1 MSQYQRLKNIIKID
15 YPTSHERKIYQAVVD
30 FFDGDIIKADEF
42 MISDDGGFT
51 PGQLN
56 TIKYEIQ
63 YKKNRYLQSLAL

>member
-42 MISDDGGFT
+42 MTSPDGGFT
-51 PGQLN
+51 SGQLN
-56 TIKYEIQ
+56 AIKYELQ
-63 YKKNRYLQSLAL
+63 YKKTKYHQSLAL